1 MRRFIRVLSLFVV
14 GFTVVVT
21 LSSCEEDVDNTL
33 AKAQQCLNKVVIP
46 GDAQACKD
54 MVEGIEKPEA
64 YAIKCSASFFLGG
77 LTTTKIVNAFTLFD
91 DAAENEKEAV
101 LIENLALTSTTV
113 ATAAYDECAKAGI
126 PGLLKIAALV
136 QIGTMVDSQA
146 GGDVSAQIDACIANP
161 GSGAG
166 QCDLTSIAES
176 ALLLSDSYCKGE
188 SADEQICIDIAS
200 AEASAGGDL
209 EALATLLLNQI
220 KP

>member
-14 GFTVVVT
+14 GFSVVVT

-33 AKAQQCLNKVVIP
+33 AKAQQCLNKVVAP

-91 DAAENEKEAV
+91 DAADNEKEAV
-101 LIENLALTSTTV
+101 LIENLALTS
-113 ATAAYDECAKAGI
+113 APAANSAYDECSKAGI

-136 QIGTMVDSQA
+136 QIGTIVNLQPGADIGAKIDQCVNFPGTCNLTGVA
-146 GGDVSAQIDACIANP
+146 QSAV
-161 GSGAG
+161 
-166 QCDLTSIAES
+166 
-176 ALLLSDSYCKGE
+176 LLADSYCKGE
-188 SADEQICIDIAS
+188 SVDEQICIDIAS
-200 AEASAGGDL
+200 AQASAGGDL
-209 EALATLLLNQI
+209 AVLATLLLNQI